1 MVKFETIG
9 MIDVAKNNPI
19 IVSEDDVVNNSF
31 ITYDGKLY
39 LIINTITGDDAGKD
53 GVVIKAGEYLNGFL
67 VEAWKGQ
74 KLVVDAKHVTGGI
87 ASLQKDNTLIVDA
100 TTGGLKTGT
109 ASSGVYFKVKDLDA
123 MLTEKAIK
131 VEVCVA

>member
-1 MVKFETIG
+1 MIKIETIG
-9 MIDVAKNNPI
+9 MIDVAKNNPV
-19 IVSEDDVVNNSF
+19 IVSETDVKNNSF
-31 ITYDGKLY
+31 ITYEGNLY
-39 LIINTITGDDAGKD
+39 VVMNTIVGDDAYKD
-53 GVVIKAGEYLNGFL
+53 EAVIKAGEYLNGFL

-87 ASLQKDNTLIVDA
+87 ASLAKDATLIVDT